1 MQEKK
6 QSGSGRLIVLLLIL
20 IQAAGLALFSFGV
33 RQMVDLGVRRS
44 GIRYA
49 TPLQMREQT
58 LEDLRLFLAPG
69 DYKTI
74 HDAYDIENGVCTLR
88 DKADLK
94 KLNDLFA
101 PAERLYLR
109 TVQRGGNAMAAAR
122 AAMESGTTTQ
132 SQLLEQAREG
142 LTELTPAQA
151 TMAGIAF
158 LRSEYSVMSTDPN
171 AIRASYLSRW
181 TWILIG
187 CAVVMFL
194 AAGLEERLRRDQK
207 ETTIPK
213 GAALLLAAAI
223 AVVPFV
229 CGAAETAASGLSK
242 PGALIMA
249 AVALGQIAMPFL
261 PAALRRKAALPN
273 PGTRNET
280 VQCVLPGIFG
290 AVGAVSAVA
299 GAAIA
304 SRAASA
310 VNSGLNRILAGSGGT
325 DAAAFWRA
333 LGIGAL
339 LILAGVGLIALS
351 RKLDRDQK
359 YAYHGRLGTVLD
371 ILPGAA
377 GMAAALVI
385 ICSHRFW
392 LGMLIALSLPLS
404 VGFMA
409 VIQNRRS
416 MLVETSVHLPG
427 RAALAALAGLGAN
440 LAARSMISMGGYLAC
455 VMCALVFTRTAAK
468 LLTRR

>member
-1 MQEKK
+1 MQERK
-6 QSGSGRLIVLLLIL
+6 QLGGGRLILLLLIL

-33 RQMVDLGVRRS
+33 RRMVDLGVRQS

-49 TPLQMREQT
+49 TPLQLREQT

-88 DKADLK
+88 DPADLK
-94 KLNDLFA
+94 ALSDLFA
-101 PAERLYLR
+101 PAQRLYLR

-132 SQLLEQAREG
+132 SQLLEQAGEG
-142 LTELTPAQA
+142 LNELTDAQA

-158 LRSEYSVMSTDPN
+158 LRSEYSVMGTDPN
-171 AIRASYLSRW
+171 AIRAAYLSRW

-187 CAVVMFL
+187 CAIVMFI
-194 AAGLEERLRRDQK
+194 ASGLEERLRRDRK
-207 ETTIPK
+207 ESQIPK
-213 GAALLLAAAI
+213 GAALLLAAAL
-223 AVVPFV
+223 AVVPFL
-229 CGAAETAASGLSK
+229 CGAVETAAAGLSK

-249 AVALGQIAMPFL
+249 AAALGQIVMTFL
-261 PAALRRKAALPN
+261 PAALRRKASLPA
-273 PGTRNET
+273 PETRNET
-280 VQCVLPGIFG
+280 MQCVLPGVIGAAG
-290 AVGAVSAVA
+290 AVAAVLGA
-299 GAAIA
+299 GTA
-304 SRAASA
+304 SRAATV
-310 VNSGLNRILAGSGGT
+310 VNTGLNRILAGSGGT
-325 DAAAFWRA
+325 DGAAFWRA
-333 LGIGAL
+333 LGFGAL
-339 LILAGVGLIALS
+339 LILAGVGLLALS

-359 YAYHGRLGTVLD
+359 YAFRGPLGTVLD

-377 GMAAALVI
+377 GMTAALVV
-385 ICSHRFW
+385 ICCNRFW
-392 LGMLIALSLPLS
+392 LGMLIALSLPVS

-409 VIQNRRS
+409 VIQNRRA

-455 VMCALVFTRTAAK
+455 ILCAMAFTRTAAK